1 MLVSEVDDAD
11 LFSALYI
18 VHHLFKTLIFL
29 QLTESHG
36 KELISDFDIVKE
48 VDVPEVEE
56 GESGLFM

>member
-11 LFSALYI
+11 LFSSLYI

-36 KELISDFDIVKE
+36 KELISDFEIEKE
-48 VDVPEVEE
+48 VDVPEVED